1 MRPLQL
7 TMAGFGP
14 YAGVQ
19 VLDFDRLG
27 SSGLYLITGDTGA
40 GKTTIFDAITFAL
53 FGEASGNNR
62 DSSMLR
68 SKYAKDDAPTYV
80 ELTFSYDGKVYTVNR
95 HPKYERAKTRG
106 TGTTTKPAGA
116 ELTYP
121 DGRQVTKNGEVDA
134 AIREIIGLTREQ
146 FSQIAMISQGD
157 FRKLL
162 QAETSE
168 RQKIFRDIF
177 KTDFYVMLQNQLK
190 ERTGEIRTQ
199 REQASQSIQQYING
213 MTCDEDSVYALDAQ
227 KAKNG
232 ELPVTEVMELL
243 RTLLAE
249 DQKEESQL
257 EAALDT
263 VEKALEQITSKLTQ
277 AETYET
283 NKAVLAKRVAEEA
296 MLTVAFETAKAT
308 LDAAQKTVPAQEKIQ
323 SKIAEMELLLPSYDE
338 LDTHTAALAAAQTD
352 LAGAH
357 AAQESAAKEKND
369 LTTGITELRA
379 EQKDLADVSAEKEKL
394 AAQLQQL
401 GDRQKQ
407 FVDFLSGM
415 EGLTRERAELA
426 KRQEDYLKAEE
437 ASSELL
443 REYEVKERA
452 FLREQAGIMASGLTA
467 GMACP
472 VCGSTE
478 HPQLAVLAEDAPAEA
493 DVKKAKAE
501 YDRAQDKTKKASNE
515 AQKLKGTVGTTEEI
529 LAKEIDSLIPGI
541 SLEDSTKVAEEQEN
555 LLAVQIKKL
564 DARIA
569 ELAKKIARREEL
581 DTLLPEKEL
590 LLRAA
595 EETIT
600 VKTAE
605 IASLTAK
612 TESSE
617 AQIHALRNKLAFSD
631 KATAEAEISNLREE
645 SDKLRQNLKTAE
657 TAYNQSKENLAGIRG
672 TIEQLHRQLENGTD
686 IDTEQLQAKKDE
698 YVSQKA
704 VAMAKQK
711 NVHASISANKSALE
725 GISSK
730 AAEIEVLDK
739 KYAWMKALSD
749 TANGSVY
756 GKDKVMLETYI
767 QTTYFERILARANIR
782 LQKMSGGQYDLK
794 RREEADNKKSQSGL
808 ELDIIDHINTTE
820 RSVNTLS
827 GGEAFLAS
835 LALAL
840 GLSDEVQMSTGIHLD
855 TLFVDEGFGSLDS
868 EALSKAYN
876 TLADRGQP
884 PGGHYLPCSGAEGED
899 RQADRGEKR
908 KDRREPGGNVHI
920 EYKSKEMHHPDCW
933 RGASLFAF
941 MHFG

>member
-1 MRPLQL
+1 MRPLKL

-19 VLDFDRLG
+19 VLDFDCLG

-80 ELTFSYDGKVYTVNR
+80 ELTFSYGGRVYTVTRN
-95 HPKYERAKTRG
+95 PAYERTKTRG
-106 TGTTTKPAGA
+106 TGTTTELAGA

-121 DGRQVTKNGEVDA
+121 DGRQVTKKGEVDA

-162 QAETSE
+162 QADTKE

-177 KTDFYVMLQNQLK
+177 KTDFYVLLQNQLK
-190 ERTGEIRTQ
+190 ERTGGIRTQ

-213 MTCDEDSVYALDAQ
+213 MTCDEDSVYALDVQ

-232 ELPVTEVMELL
+232 ELPIVEVMELIQ
-243 RTLLAE
+243 TLL
-249 DQKEESQL
+249 DQDRQVELDL
-257 EAALDT
+257 EAVLAAA
-263 VEKALEQITSKLTQ
+263 EKELEQITSQLTQ
-277 AETYET
+277 AEAYET
-283 NKAVLAKRVAEEA
+283 NKAALAERVAEEA
-296 MLTVAFETAKAT
+296 MLTVALETAKAA
-308 LDAAQKTVPAQEKIQ
+308 LDAAQKTVPAQEKLQ

-357 AAQESAAKEKND
+357 AAQESASKEKND
-369 LTTGITELRA
+369 LTTEIMGLRT
-379 EQKDLADVSAEKEKL
+379 EQKDLADVSAENEKL
-394 AAQLQQL
+394 AAQLQRL

-407 FVDFLSGM
+407 FGDFLSGM
-415 EGLTRERAELA
+415 EGLAREQAELA

-443 REYEVKERA
+443 REYEVKECA

-478 HPQLAVLAEDAPAEA
+478 HPQLAVLAEDAPTEA

-541 SLEDSTKVAEEQEN
+541 SLEDSTKAAEEQEN

-564 DARIA
+564 DAQIA
-569 ELAKKIARREEL
+569 ELAKKTARREEL
-581 DTLLPEKEL
+581 DALLPEKQL

-595 EETIT
+595 EETIAMKT
-600 VKTAE
+600 VE

-612 TESSE
+612 VESSE
-617 AQIHALRNKLAFSD
+617 SQIHTLHSKLAFSD
-631 KATAEAEISNLREE
+631 KATAEAEISNLRAE
-645 SDKLRQNLKTAE
+645 SDKLRQNLQTAE
-657 TAYNQSKENLAGIRG
+657 TAHNQCKEKLAGVRG
-672 TIEQLHRQLENGTD
+672 TIEQLHKQLENGAD
-686 IDTEQLQAKKDE
+686 IDTEQLQMKKSE
-698 YVSQKA
+698 YAAQKTA
-704 VAMAKQK
+704 SMAKQK
-711 NVHASISANKSALE
+711 TVHARISANKSALE
-725 GISSK
+725 GISDK
-730 AAEIEVLDK
+730 AAEMEMLDK
-739 KYAWMKALSD
+739 RYAWMKALSD

-767 QTTYFERILARANIR
+767 QTTYFDRILARANIR

-794 RREEADNKKSQSGL
+794 RREKADNKQSQSGL

-868 EALSKAYN
+868 EALGKAYN
-876 TLADRGQP
+876 TLAGLTEGNRLVGIIS
-884 PGGHYLPCSGAEGED
+884 HVAELKEKIDKQIVVKKEKTGES
-899 RQADRGEKR
+899 RAEII
-908 KDRREPGGNVHI
+908 V
-920 EYKSKEMHHPDCW
+920 
-933 RGASLFAF
+933 
-941 MHFG
+941 

>member
-1 MRPLQL
+1 MRPLKL
-7 TMAGFGP
+7 KMVGFGP

-19 VLDFDRLG
+19 ELDFDRLG

-62 DSSMLR
+62 NPSMLR
-68 SKYAKDDAPTYV
+68 SKYAKEDMPTRV
-80 ELTFSYDGKVYTVNR
+80 ELTFAYGGKVYTVTRN
-95 HPKYERAKTRG
+95 PTYERAKTKG
-106 TGTTTKPAGA
+106 TGTTTESAGA

-121 DGRQVTKNGEVDA
+121 DGRQITKRGEVDA

-162 QAETSE
+162 QADTKE
-168 RQKIFRDIF
+168 RQEIFRDIF
-177 KTDFYVMLQNQLK
+177 KTDLYVMLQNQLK
-190 ERTGEIRTQ
+190 EKAGEVKGQ
-199 REQASQSIQQYING
+199 RDQASQSIRQYING
-213 MTCDEDSVYALDAQ
+213 VTCDEDSVYALDAQ

-232 ELPVTEVMELL
+232 ELPVTEVIELF
-243 RTLLAE
+243 RTLLEQDRQAE
-249 DQKEESQL
+249 LAL
-257 EAALDT
+257 EAELAA
-263 VEKALEQITSKLTQ
+263 VEKELEQITSQLTQ
-277 AETYET
+277 AEAYEAAKT
-283 NKAVLAKRVAEEA
+283 VLAERVAEEA
-296 MLTVAFETAKAT
+296 ALSAQLEIARDA
-308 LDAAQKTVPAQEKIQ
+308 LSAAQETVPEQEGMQ
-323 SKIAEMELLLPSYDE
+323 SRITETELLLPSYDE
-338 LDTHTAALAAAQTD
+338 LEAYRAARAAAQAELTK
-352 LAGAH
+352 
-357 AAQESAAKEKND
+357 AQTTQENAVKEKND
-369 LTTGITELRA
+369 LTTEITGLRT

-415 EGLTRERAELA
+415 EGLAREQAELA

-452 FLREQAGIMASGLTA
+452 FLREQAGIMASSLTA

-472 VCGSTE
+472 VCGSIE
-478 HPQLAVLAEDAPAEA
+478 HPHPAVLAEGAPTEA
-493 DVKKAKAE
+493 DVKAAKAE

-541 SLEDSTKVAEEQEN
+541 SLEDSTKAAEEQEN
-555 LLAVQIKKL
+555 LLAVQIEGL
-564 DARIA
+564 NVQIA
-569 ELAKKIARREEL
+569 ALAKKMARREEL
-581 DTLLPEKEL
+581 DVLLPKKEL

-612 TESSE
+612 AENSE
-617 AQIHALRNKLAFSD
+617 AQIHALRNKLAFPD
-631 KATAEAEISNLREE
+631 KTAAEAEISALRAE
-645 SDKLRQNLKTAE
+645 SDKLRQNLQTAE
-657 TAYNQSKENLAGIRG
+657 TAHNQCKENLAGVRG
-672 TIEQLHRQLENGTD
+672 TIEQLHKQLEGGVD
-686 IDTEQLQAKKDE
+686 IDTVQLRTKKDE
-698 YVSQKA
+698 YAAQKT
-704 VAMAKQK
+704 VVMAKQK
-711 NVHASISANKSALE
+711 IVHTRISANETALQGVSA
-725 GISSK
+725 K
-730 AAEIEVLDK
+730 AAEVERLDK
-739 KYAWMKALSD
+739 KYVWMKALSD
-749 TANGSVY
+749 TANGSVS
-756 GKDKVMLETYI
+756 GKDRVMLETYI

-794 RREEADNKKSQSGL
+794 RREKADNKQSLSGL

-876 TLADRGQP
+876 TLAGLTEGNRLVGIIS
-884 PGGHYLPCSGAEGED
+884 HVAELKEKIDKQIVVKKEKTGES
-899 RQADRGEKR
+899 RAE
-908 KDRREPGGNVHI
+908 I
-920 EYKSKEMHHPDCW
+920 IM
-933 RGASLFAF
+933 
-941 MHFG
+941 

>member
-1 MRPLQL
+1 MRPLKL

-27 SSGLYLITGDTGA
+27 SRGLYLITGDTGA

-80 ELTFSYDGKVYTVNR
+80 ELTFAYGGKSYTVTRN
-95 HPKYERAKTRG
+95 PAYERAKTRG
-106 TGTTTKPAGA
+106 TGTTTELAGA

-121 DGRQVTKNGEVDA
+121 DGRLITKQREVDA

-162 QAETSE
+162 QADTKE

-177 KTDFYVMLQNQLK
+177 KTDFYVLLQNQLK

-199 REQASQSIQQYING
+199 REQASQSIHQYING

-232 ELPVTEVMELL
+232 ELPVTEVIELF
-243 RTLLAE
+243 RTLLEQDRQAE
-249 DQKEESQL
+249 LAL
-257 EAALDT
+257 EAELAA
-263 VEKALEQITSKLTQ
+263 VEKELEQITSQLTQ
-277 AETYET
+277 AEAYEAAKT
-283 NKAVLAKRVAEEA
+283 VLAERVAEEA
-296 MLTVAFETAKAT
+296 ALSAQLEIARDA
-308 LDAAQKTVPAQEKIQ
+308 LSAAQETVPEQEGMQ
-323 SKIAEMELLLPSYDE
+323 SRITETELLLPSYDE
-338 LDTHTAALAAAQTD
+338 LEAYRAARAAAQAD
-352 LAGAH
+352 LAK
-357 AAQESAAKEKND
+357 AQTTQENAVKEKND
-369 LTTGITELRA
+369 LTTEITGLRT

-415 EGLTRERAELA
+415 EGLAREQAELA

-452 FLREQAGIMASGLTA
+452 FLREQAGIMASSLTA

-472 VCGSTE
+472 VCGSIE
-478 HPQLAVLAEDAPAEA
+478 HPHPAVLAEGAPTEA
-493 DVKKAKAE
+493 DVKAAKAE

-541 SLEDSTKVAEEQEN
+541 SLEDSTKAAEEQEN
-555 LLAVQIKKL
+555 LLAVQIEGL
-564 DARIA
+564 NVQIA
-569 ELAKKIARREEL
+569 ALAKKMARREEL
-581 DTLLPEKEL
+581 DVLLPKKEL

-612 TESSE
+612 AESSE
-617 AQIHALRNKLAFSD
+617 AQIHALRSKLAFPD
-631 KATAEAEISNLREE
+631 KAAAEAEISALRAE
-645 SDKLRQNLKTAE
+645 SDKLRQNLQTAE
-657 TAYNQSKENLAGIRG
+657 TAHNQCKENLAGVRG
-672 TIEQLHRQLENGTD
+672 TIEQLHKQLEGGVD
-686 IDTEQLQAKKDE
+686 IDTVQLRTKKDE
-698 YVSQKA
+698 YAAQKT
-704 VAMAKQK
+704 VVMAKQK
-711 NVHASISANKSALE
+711 IVHTRISANETALQGVSA
-725 GISSK
+725 K
-730 AAEIEVLDK
+730 AAEVERLDK
-739 KYAWMKALSD
+739 KYVWMKALSD
-749 TANGSVY
+749 TANGSVS
-756 GKDKVMLETYI
+756 GKDRVMLETYI

-794 RREEADNKKSQSGL
+794 RREKADNKQSQSGL

-868 EALSKAYN
+868 ESLSKAYS
-876 TLADRGQP
+876 TLAGLTEGNRLVGIIS
-884 PGGHYLPCSGAEGED
+884 HVAELKEKIDKQIVVKKEKTGES
-899 RQADRGEKR
+899 RAE
-908 KDRREPGGNVHI
+908 I
-920 EYKSKEMHHPDCW
+920 IM
-933 RGASLFAF
+933 
-941 MHFG
+941 

>member
-1 MRPLQL
+1 MRPLKL

-19 VLDFDRLG
+19 VLDFDCLG

-62 DSSMLR
+62 DSTMLR

-80 ELTFSYDGKVYTVNR
+80 ELTFAYGGKVYTVTRN
-95 HPKYERAKTRG
+95 PAYERAKTRG
-106 TGTTTKPAGA
+106 TGTTTELAGA
-116 ELTYP
+116 ELTCP
-121 DGRQVTKNGEVDA
+121 DGRQVTKKGEVDA

-162 QAETSE
+162 QADTKE

-177 KTDFYVMLQNQLK
+177 KTDFYVLLQNQLK
-190 ERTGEIRTQ
+190 ESTGEIRTQ

-213 MTCDEDSVYALDAQ
+213 MTCDEDSVYALDVQ

-232 ELPVTEVMELL
+232 ELPVTEVIELF
-243 RTLLAE
+243 RTLLEQDRQAE
-249 DQKEESQL
+249 L
-257 EAALDT
+257 EAELAAA
-263 VEKALEQITSKLTQ
+263 EKELEQITSQLTQ
-277 AETYET
+277 AEAYEAAKT
-283 NKAVLAKRVAEEA
+283 ALAKRVAEEA
-296 MLTVAFETAKAT
+296 MLTVAFETAKVT
-308 LDAAQKTVPAQEKIQ
+308 LDAAQKTVPAQEKLQ

-357 AAQESAAKEKND
+357 AAQESAAKEKNN
-369 LTTGITELRA
+369 LTTEITGLRT
-379 EQKDLADVSAEKEKL
+379 EQKDLVDVSAEKEKL

-415 EGLTRERAELA
+415 EGLAREQAELA
-426 KRQEDYLKAEE
+426 KRQEEYLKAEE
-437 ASSELL
+437 TSSELL
-443 REYEVKERA
+443 REYEVRERA

-467 GMACP
+467 GMPCP
-472 VCGSTE
+472 VCGSVE
-478 HPQLAVLAEDAPAEA
+478 HPQLAVLAEDAPTEA
-493 DVKKAKAE
+493 DVKAAKAK
-501 YDRAQDKTKKASNE
+501 YDTAQRRANEASNE
-515 AQKLKGTVGTTEEI
+515 AQKRKGMVDTTEEI
-529 LAKEIDSLIPGI
+529 LAKEIDSLIPGTP
-541 SLEDSTKVAEEQEN
+541 LEDSAKAAEEQEN
-555 LLAVQIKKL
+555 LLAAQIGGLNVQI
-564 DARIA
+564 AA
-569 ELAKKIARREEL
+569 LAKKMARREEL
-581 DTLLPEKEL
+581 DVLLPKKEL

-612 TESSE
+612 AESSE
-617 AQIHALRNKLAFSD
+617 AQIHVLQDKLAFPD
-631 KATAEAEISNLREE
+631 KAAAEAEISNLREE

-672 TIEQLHRQLENGTD
+672 TIEQLHKQLENGTD
-686 IDTEQLQAKKDE
+686 IDAEQLQAKKDE

-704 VAMAKQK
+704 VSMAKQK

-725 GISSK
+725 GISGK

-749 TANGSVY
+749 TANGSVS
-756 GKDKVMLETYI
+756 GKDRVMLETYI

-876 TLADRGQP
+876 TLAGLTEGNRLVGIIS
-884 PGGHYLPCSGAEGED
+884 HVAELKEKIDKQIVVKKEKTGES
-899 RQADRGEKR
+899 RAE
-908 KDRREPGGNVHI
+908 I
-920 EYKSKEMHHPDCW
+920 IM
-933 RGASLFAF
+933 
-941 MHFG
+941 

>member
-1 MRPLQL
+1 MRPLKL
-7 TMAGFGP
+7 KMVGFGP

-19 VLDFDRLG
+19 ALDFDRLG

-62 DSSMLR
+62 NPSMLR
-68 SKYAKDDAPTYV
+68 SKYAKEDMPTKV
-80 ELTFSYDGKVYTVNR
+80 ELTFAYSGKVYTVTRN
-95 HPKYERAKTRG
+95 PTYERAKIKG
-106 TGTTTKPAGA
+106 TGTTTESAGA

-162 QAETSE
+162 QADTKE
-168 RQKIFRDIF
+168 RQEIFRDIF
-177 KTDFYVMLQNQLK
+177 KTDLYVLLQNQLK
-190 ERTGEIRTQ
+190 EKAGEVRGQ
-199 REQASQSIQQYING
+199 RDQASQSIRQYING
-213 MTCDEDSVYALDAQ
+213 VTCDEDSVYALDAQ

-232 ELPVTEVMELL
+232 ELPVTEVIELF
-243 RTLLAE
+243 RTLLEQDRQAE
-249 DQKEESQL
+249 LAL
-257 EAALDT
+257 EAELAT
-263 VEKALEQITSKLTQ
+263 VEKELEQITSQLTQ

-283 NKAVLAKRVAEEA
+283 NKAALAKRVDEEA

-338 LDTHTAALAAAQTD
+338 LDTHAAARAAAQAE
-352 LAGAH
+352 LAK
-357 AAQESAAKEKND
+357 AQTTQENAVKEKND
-369 LTTGITELRA
+369 LTTEITGLRT

-415 EGLTRERAELA
+415 EGLAREQAELA
-426 KRQEDYLKAEE
+426 KRQEEYLKAEE
-437 ASSELL
+437 TSSELL

-472 VCGSTE
+472 VCGSIE
-478 HPQLAVLAEDAPAEA
+478 HPHLAVLAEDAPTEA

-529 LAKEIDSLIPGI
+529 LAREIDSLIPGI
-541 SLEDSTKVAEEQEN
+541 SLEDSTKAAEEQEN

-581 DTLLPEKEL
+581 DALLPEKEL

-595 EETIT
+595 EETIAM
-600 VKTAE
+600 KTAE

-612 TESSE
+612 AESSE
-617 AQIHALRNKLAFSD
+617 AQIHVLRDKLAFPD
-631 KATAEAEISNLREE
+631 KAAAEAEIGALREE

-657 TAYNQSKENLAGIRG
+657 TAHNQCKEKLAGVRG
-672 TIEQLHRQLENGTD
+672 TIEQLHKQLEGGVD
-686 IDTEQLQAKKDE
+686 IDTVQLRTKKDE
-698 YVSQKA
+698 YAAQKT
-704 VAMAKQK
+704 VVMAKQK
-711 NVHASISANKSALE
+711 IVHTRISTNETALQGVSA
-725 GISSK
+725 K
-730 AAEIEVLDK
+730 AAEVERLDK
-739 KYAWMKALSD
+739 KYVWMKALSD

-876 TLADRGQP
+876 TLAGLTEGNRLVGIIS
-884 PGGHYLPCSGAEGED
+884 HVAELKEKIDKQIVVKKEKTGES
-899 RQADRGEKR
+899 RAEII
-908 KDRREPGGNVHI
+908 V
-920 EYKSKEMHHPDCW
+920 
-933 RGASLFAF
+933 
-941 MHFG
+941 